1 MSFFDRIQQY
11 SWNTIK
17 DQIYSKTSRDVESAL
32 ANAGSA
38 DLDDFMALL
47 SPAAS
52 GYIEQ
57 MAQVSQRHTLKRFGK
72 TIQLYIPLYLS
83 NECTN
88 GCVYCGFNHNN
99 KIARKTLSKEE
110 IRRESQKIKE
120 MGFEHILL
128 VTGEHPQ
135 KAGFQYLYEVV
146 QEMTKKFSM
155 VSIEVQP
162 LKVEEYRK
170 LQEVGLNSVYLY
182 QETYN
187 QANYCHYHPSGKK
200 SDFRHRLETPERM
213 GDAEVHK
220 IGLGVLLGLED
231 WRIDSFF
238 TALHLRYLQKHYWKT
253 NYSISFPRLRPF
265 AGSYQPNYEISDKQM
280 VQLMTAYRIFDE
292 NLELALSTR
301 ESPYFRD
308 HVFPLGV
315 TTMSA
320 GSKTEPGGYNEEHRH
335 LEQFQVAD
343 NRSPEKIEKAI
354 ENKGYEAVWKNWDE
368 SLQCL
373 VK

>member
-1 MSFFDRIQQY
+1 MSFFDNIQHY

-17 DQIYSKTSRDVESAL
+17 DHIYSKTSGDVEKAL
-32 ANAGSA
+32 ANAGNA
-38 DLDDFMALL
+38 DLNDFMALL

-52 GYIEQ
+52 EYIEE
-57 MAQVSQRHTLKRFGK
+57 MAQVSQQLTLKRFGK

-88 GCVYCGFNHNN
+88 GCIYCGFNHAN

-110 IRRESQKIKE
+110 IRKESQKIKE

-128 VTGEHPQ
+128 VTGEHPR

-146 QEMTKKFSM
+146 QEMTKYFSM
-155 VSIEVQP
+155 VSVEVQP
-162 LKVEEYRK
+162 LNVEEYRK
-170 LQEVGLNSVYLY
+170 LQKAGLNSVYLY
-182 QETYN
+182 QETYH
-187 QANYCHYHPSGKK
+187 QRNYRHYHPSGKK
-200 SDFRHRLETPERM
+200 SDFKHRLEAPERM
-213 GDAEVHK
+213 GKAEVHK

-231 WRIDSFF
+231 WRIDSWF
-238 TALHLRYLQKHYWKT
+238 TALHLRYLQKHFWKT

-265 AGSYQPNYEISDKQM
+265 TGSYQPNYEISDKQM
-280 VQLMTAYRIFDE
+280 VQLITAYRIFDE
-292 NLELALSTR
+292 NVEMALSTR

-308 HVFPLGV
+308 HAFPLGI

-320 GSKTEPGGYNEEHRH
+320 GSKTEPGGYNEEHNH

-343 NRSPEKIEKAI
+343 NRTPEKIETAI
-354 ENKGYEAVWKNWDE
+354 EERGYEAVWKNWDE
-368 SLQCL
+368 ALHCI
-373 VK
+373 KK

>member
-1 MSFFDRIQQY
+1 MSFFDIIQYY
-11 SWNTIK
+11 SWDTIK
-17 DQIYSKTSRDVESAL
+17 DQIYSKTSRDVEGAL
-32 ANAGSA
+32 THAGNV
-38 DLDDFMALL
+38 DLNDFMALL

-52 GYIEQ
+52 EYIEA
-57 MAQVSQRHTLKRFGK
+57 MAQVSQQLTMKRFGK

-88 GCVYCGFNHNN
+88 GCVYCGFNHAN
-99 KIARKTLSKEE
+99 KIARKTLSIDE
-110 IRRESQKIKE
+110 IKKESQKIKE

-128 VTGEHPQ
+128 VTGEHPK
-135 KAGFQYLYEVV
+135 KAGFQYLYEIV
-146 QEMTKKFSM
+146 QEMTKMFSM

-162 LKVEEYRK
+162 MKVKEYSK

-187 QANYCHYHPSGKK
+187 QANYRHYHPSGKK
-200 SDFRHRLETPERM
+200 SDFRHRLETPERI
-213 GDAEVHK
+213 GKAEVHK

-238 TALHLRYLQKHYWKT
+238 TAFHLRYLQKHYWKT

-265 AGSYQPNYEISDKQM
+265 AGSYQPNYKISDKQM
-280 VQLMTAYRIFDE
+280 VQLITAYRIFDE

-301 ESPYFRD
+301 ESSYFRD
-308 HVFPLGV
+308 HVFPLGI

-320 GSKTEPGGYNEEHRH
+320 GSKTEPGGYNEEHNH

-343 NRSPEKIEKAI
+343 NRCPEKIETAI

-368 SLQCL
+368 ALHCIRR
-373 VK
+373 

>member
-1 MSFFDRIQQY
+1 MSFFDNIQHY

-17 DQIYSKTSRDVESAL
+17 DHIYSKTSGDVEKAL
-32 ANAGSA
+32 ANAGNA
-38 DLDDFMALL
+38 DLNDFMALL

-52 GYIEQ
+52 EYIEE
-57 MAQVSQRHTLKRFGK
+57 MAQVSQQLTLKRFGK

-88 GCVYCGFNHNN
+88 GCIYCGFNHAN

-110 IRRESQKIKE
+110 IRKESQKIKE

-135 KAGFQYLYEVV
+135 RAGFQYLYEVV
-146 QEMTKKFSM
+146 QEMTKYFSM

-162 LKVEEYRK
+162 LNIEEYRK
-170 LQEVGLNSVYLY
+170 LQKAGLNSVYLY
-182 QETYN
+182 QETYH
-187 QANYCHYHPSGKK
+187 QRNYRHYHPSGKK
-200 SDFRHRLETPERM
+200 SDFKHRLEAPERM
-213 GDAEVHK
+213 GNAEVHK

-231 WRIDSFF
+231 WRIDSWF
-238 TALHLRYLQKHYWKT
+238 TALHLRYLQKHFWKT

-280 VQLMTAYRIFDE
+280 VQLITAYRIFDE
-292 NLELALSTR
+292 NVEMALSTR

-308 HVFPLGV
+308 HAFPLGI

-320 GSKTEPGGYNEEHRH
+320 GSKTEPGGYNEEHNH

-343 NRSPEKIEKAI
+343 NRTPEKIETAI
-354 ENKGYEAVWKNWDE
+354 EERGYEAVWKNWDE
-368 SLQCL
+368 ALHCI
-373 VK
+373 KK

>member
-32 ANAGSA
+32 ANAGNA
-38 DLDDFMALL
+38 ELDDFMALL

-52 GYIEQ
+52 EYIED
-57 MAQVSQRHTLKRFGK
+57 MAQISQRLTLKRFGK

-88 GCVYCGFNHNN
+88 GCVYCGFNHAN
-99 KIARKTLSKEE
+99 KIARKTLSIEEMRKEAH
-110 IRRESQKIKE
+110 KIKE

-128 VTGEHPQ
+128 VTGEHPK
-135 KAGFQYLYEVV
+135 KAGFQYLYEIV
-146 QEMTKKFSM
+146 QEMTKVFSM

-162 LKVEEYRK
+162 MKVEEYRK

-187 QANYCHYHPSGKK
+187 QANYRHYHPSGKK
-200 SDFRHRLETPERM
+200 SDFRHRLETPDRM
-213 GDAEVHK
+213 GKAEVHK

-231 WRIDSFF
+231 WRVDSYF
-238 TALHLRYLQKHYWKT
+238 TALHLRYLQKHFWKT
-253 NYSISFPRLRPF
+253 NYSVSFPRLRPF

-280 VQLMTAYRIFDE
+280 VQLITAYRIFDE

-308 HVFPLGV
+308 HTFPLGI

-343 NRSPEKIEKAI
+343 DRSPEDIEEVI

-368 SLQCL
+368 ALYCN
-373 VK
+373 KK